1 MKIAIM
7 TQPLHTNYGGL
18 LQAYALQRF
27 LKEQG
32 HDVLTVDLPFKKAK
46 FWGIRGILVNAIKK
60 YVLKKDIKRVFPIS
74 NKEKARISKHT
85 DRFRQENIETTH
97 KIESVSRLNELEKY
111 NFSTFIVGSD
121 QVWRPQYSPGIEAFF
136 LNFIKDPSIKKI
148 SYAASFGVDNIS
160 EFDHDLLEK
169 CSHHLKQFDAV
180 SVREDSAVNLC
191 RDNFGVEA
199 LHVID
204 PTMLLEASQYNALID
219 KEKHIDIPKGVMV
232 YVLDQSEDK
241 KAVVTKVVSKLN
253 ISSFELMPQND
264 LDQYQPV
271 TRWIQGFRDSQ
282 FVVTDSF
289 HGVVFSIIYN
299 KPFIAIGNSERGLAR
314 FNSLLKM
321 FNLEHRLVDSVN
333 LLNDKLLDLEVDFTE
348 VNKILSQKRAFASK
362 FLLSAINEHQY
373 V

>member
-27 LKEQG
+27 LKDQG
-32 HDVLTVDLPFKKAK
+32 HEVLTIDLPFKKAK
-46 FWGIRGILVNAIKK
+46 FWGVRGIIVNGIKK
-60 YVLKKDIKRVFPIS
+60 YILKQDIKRVFPIS
-74 NKEKARISKHT
+74 NKEKVRISKHA
-85 DRFRQENIETTH
+85 DRFRQDNIETTH
-97 KIESVSRLNELEKY
+97 KIESVSKLNELDKY
-111 NFSTFIVGSD
+111 KFSTFIVGSD

-136 LNFIKDPSIKKI
+136 LNFVKDSGAKKI
-148 SYAASFGVDNIS
+148 SYAASFGIDNIS
-160 EFDHDLLEK
+160 EFDQELIEK
-169 CSHHLKQFDAV
+169 CACHLKQFDAV

-204 PTMLLEASQYNALID
+204 PTMLIEASQYNTLID
-219 KEKHIDIPKGVMV
+219 KENYVDKPKGVMV
-232 YVLDQSEDK
+232 YVLDRSEEK
-241 KAVVTKVVSKLN
+241 KAVVTEVVSKLN
-253 ISSFELMPQND
+253 TQSFELMPQND
-264 LDQYQPV
+264 LEQYQPV
-271 TRWIQGFRDSQ
+271 TRWIQGFRDSS

-321 FNLEHRLVDSVN
+321 FNLEHRLIDSADS
-333 LLNDKLLDLEVDFTE
+333 LNDELLDLDMDFTE
-348 VNKILSQKRAFASK
+348 VNKILSEQRTFASE
-362 FLLSAINEHQY
+362 FLLSAINRK
-373 V
+373 